1 MGIQLF
7 RHNEKA
13 MELPIN
19 IVVMLVV
26 AMVAL
31 ATLISIIPTPTKEMS
46 VFVERTGPAPG
57 SLQPGNSI
65 IVSSTTAQNPFTVSS
80 EVRVTDKDGN
90 PVRNAN
96 VILKGLGG
104 VASNTTDINGVTVLT
119 TPPGALVRLDPN
131 QNEGTMDLK
140 IIADGFYDYEK
151 KDAVMIVKTRI
162 TY

>member
-46 VFVERTGPAPG
+46 VFVESTGPAPG
-57 SLQPGNSI
+57 DLQTGNSI

-151 KDAVMIVKTRI
+151 KDAIMIVKTR
-162 TY
+162 

>member
-1 MGIQLF
+1 MKGFQLF
-7 RHNEKA
+7 RRNEKA

-46 VFVERTGPAPG
+46 VFVERTGLGTG
-57 SLQPGNSI
+57 SLQSGNSI
-65 IVSSTTAQNPFTVSS
+65 IVSATTAQNPFAVSATVK
-80 EVRVTDKDGN
+80 VTDSDGN

-104 VASNTTDINGVTVLT
+104 AASNTTDINGVTVLT
-119 TPPGALVRLDPN
+119 TPNNALVKLDPN

-140 IIADGFYDYEK
+140 ILADGFYDYER
-151 KDAVMIVKTRI
+151 KDAVMIIKTR
-162 TY
+162 

>member
-1 MGIQLF
+1 
-7 RHNEKA
+7 
-13 MELPIN
+13 
-19 IVVMLVV
+19 
-26 AMVAL
+26 
-31 ATLISIIPTPTKEMS
+31 MS

-57 SLQPGNSI
+57 SLLPGNSI

-151 KDAVMIVKTRI
+151 KDAVMIVKTR
-162 TY
+162 

>member
-46 VFVERTGPAPG
+46 VFVESTGPAPG
-57 SLQPGNSI
+57 DLQTGNSI

-131 QNEGTMDLK
+131 QIEGTMDLK

-151 KDAVMIVKTRI
+151 KDAVMIVKTR
-162 TY
+162 

>member
-46 VFVERTGPAPG
+46 VFVESTGPAPG
-57 SLQPGNSI
+57 NLQTGNSI

-151 KDAVMIVKTRI
+151 KDAVMIVKTR
-162 TY
+162 